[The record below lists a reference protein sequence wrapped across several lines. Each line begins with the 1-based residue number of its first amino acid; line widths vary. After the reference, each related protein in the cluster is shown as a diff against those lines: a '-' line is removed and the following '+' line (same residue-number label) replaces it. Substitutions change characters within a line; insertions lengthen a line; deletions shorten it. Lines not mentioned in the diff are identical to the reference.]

1 MWLCAYLSSPGLGT
15 GTSMRWCQSCVG
27 SSVARCTAA
36 EEEEEE
42 AEEQGAGGGRRAGS
56 GAGWREIFLDAAEAA
71 WCDGVMRAVLAGHSV
86 LVLEAVA
93 STEECAALVAEAGGL
108 ARRELE
114 ARDTIVT

>member
-1 MWLCAYLSSPGLGT
+1 
-15 GTSMRWCQSCVG
+15 
-27 SSVARCTAA
+27 VAAVEA
-36 EEEEEE
+36 EEE